1 MPVILPGF
9 EVTVY
14 PVIGDP
20 PLLAGA
26 VNVIVACAFPFVA
39 VPIVGAP
46 GTVEGAVGV
55 TEFEAELGKL
65 LPLAFVATTVKV

>member
-1 MPVILPGF
+1 M
-9 EVTVY
+9 
-14 PVIGDP
+14 
-20 PLLAGA
+20 
-26 VNVIVACAFPFVA
+26 A

-46 GTVEGAVGV
+46 GTVEGAEGV